1 VSAIREALADEAPGV
16 ILDYVWGA
24 PAETMFAALNSPQR
38 PRDTGE
44 TAYVQIGALAGAEA
58 ALPSSLLRSRRIR
71 VQGSGMGSVTMRY
84 MLEAM
89 PEYVARIAE
98 GRVEVPI
105 ETYPLSQ
112 VAQAWTAKAEAG
124 TRIVLTA

>member
-1 VSAIREALADEAPGV
+1 V
-16 ILDYVWGA
+16 
-24 PAETMFAALNSPQR
+24 FAALNSPER
-38 PRDTGE
+38 SRDTGE

-71 VQGSGMGSVTMRY
+71 VQGSGMGSVTMRH
-84 MLEAM
+84 MLEVM

-105 ETYPLSQ
+105 ETYPLSE
-112 VAQAWTAKAEAG
+112 VAQAWTAKAEG
-124 TRIVLTA
+124 GKRIVLTA